1 MQCLL
6 MTLVFT
12 YVLVSLYFFKT
23 WTLFFRQDINLSS
36 EDILLSKIV
45 LVTASILWPIV
56 VPISY
61 IKLIKKQVR
70 Y

>member
-23 WTLFFRQDINLSS
+23 WIFFFRQEVSLSS